1 MITISATIHDIAKRV
16 GIATS
21 TVSRALNGSYGVH
34 PNTIAKVQKAA
45 AELGYVPNLGAKQ
58 LVTRKSGLVGV
69 FVPEFDYESI
79 RDADDVLPS
88 VRKALRLYHKDMLI
102 FSVPF
107 YDYQPNSLNEWVQMR
122 NLEGCLFLQPFSKEH
137 LIMKEALK
145 LKIPSVNL
153 GSSLG
158 PKCSLV
164 ASDDYEGGK
173 MAGTFLAAQ
182 GHCII
187 GYVDGPVGLDICKE
201 RYRGFC
207 EGLHSA
213 GVEHD
218 AALVETG
225 NFSGASGRM
234 AAAALLQKSSQL
246 TAICCAN
253 DLMAMGVLLELYNNS
268 ISVPEDI
275 SVIGYDGT
283 FFSEYTTPPLTT
295 VRHNYESIG
304 NRAADL
310 LVELMNGGSGKS
322 VRYMPR
328 LIIRDSVGKPN
339 RKD

>member
-1 MITISATIHDIAKRV
+1 MSVTIHDIAERV

-69 FVPEFDYESI
+69 FVPEFGFESI

-122 NLEGCLFLQPFSKEH
+122 NLEGCLFLQPFSNEH

-173 MAGTFLAAQ
+173 MAGAFLAAQ

-207 EGLHSA
+207 EGLHAA

-225 NFSGASGRM
+225 NFSGASGKI

-304 NRAADL
+304 TRAADL

-322 VRYMPR
+322 IRYTPG
-328 LIIRDSVGKPN
+328 LIIRDSVGQPK

>member
-1 MITISATIHDIAKRV
+1 MITISATIHDIAKRL

-69 FVPEFDYESI
+69 FVPEFDFESI

-137 LIMKEALK
+137 LIMREALK

-173 MAGTFLAAQ
+173 MAGAFLAAQ

-187 GYVDGPVGLDICKE
+187 GYVDGPVGLDISKE

-207 EGLHSA
+207 EGLHAA
-213 GVEHD
+213 GVKHD

-225 NFSGASGRM
+225 NFSGASGKM

-275 SVIGYDGT
+275 SVMGYDGT

-304 NRAADL
+304 KGAADL
-310 LVELMNGGSGKS
+310 LVELMNGGSGKL
-322 VRYMPR
+322 VRYSPR

-339 RKD
+339 RKY

>member
-1 MITISATIHDIAKRV
+1 MSVTIRDIAERV
-16 GIATS
+16 GVTTS

-69 FVPEFDYESI
+69 FLPEFVFESI
-79 RDADDVLPS
+79 RDADDILPS
-88 VRKALRLYHKDMLI
+88 VRKALRLYHKEMLI

-107 YDYQPNSLNEWVQMR
+107 FDYQPDSLNEWVQMR
-122 NLEGCLFLQPFSKEH
+122 NLEGCIFMQPFSKEH
-137 LIMKEALK
+137 PLMKEALK

-158 PKCSLV
+158 PKCSMV
-164 ASDDYEGGK
+164 ASYDYEGGK
-173 MAGTFLAAQ
+173 MAGAFLAAK
-182 GHCII
+182 GHSII
-187 GYVDGPVGLDICKE
+187 GYVDGPAGLDICEE

-207 EGLHSA
+207 TGLHAA
-213 GVEHD
+213 GIEHD
-218 AALVETG
+218 AALVEAG
-225 NFSGASGRM
+225 NFSGTGGKV

-268 ISVPEDI
+268 ISVPDDI
-275 SVIGYDGT
+275 SVIGYDGA
-283 FFSEYTTPPLTT
+283 FFSEYTIPPLTT
-295 VRHNYESIG
+295 ISHNYESIG
-304 NRAADL
+304 TRAADL
-310 LVELMNGGSGKS
+310 LIELINGGSGKS
-322 VRYMPR
+322 VRCMPE
-328 LIIRDSVGKPN
+328 LIIRDSVGQPN